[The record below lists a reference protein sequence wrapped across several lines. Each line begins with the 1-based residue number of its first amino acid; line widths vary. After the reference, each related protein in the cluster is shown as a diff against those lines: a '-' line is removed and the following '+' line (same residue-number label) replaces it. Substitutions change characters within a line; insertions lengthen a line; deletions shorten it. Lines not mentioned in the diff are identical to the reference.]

1 MYAREAY
8 LNKTAAFLIS
18 CFKNSAQKMNN
29 KLYIRFMN
37 IKLDRAQR
45 RSVEMMKMCAL
56 FLYLP
61 PQPLEKLM
69 LFLFVF
75 DILHRP
81 AVQSFYP
88 WNKNDKLLSQL

>member
-1 MYAREAY
+1 MYARKAY

-18 CFKNSAQKMNN
+18 CFKNSAQKMND

-56 FLYLP
+56 FLYLS
-61 PQPLEKLM
+61 PQPLEKPM
-69 LFLFVF
+69 LFSVCFWYFTQIGGAKFLP
-75 DILHRP
+75 LE
-81 AVQSFYP
+81 
-88 WNKNDKLLSQL
+88 